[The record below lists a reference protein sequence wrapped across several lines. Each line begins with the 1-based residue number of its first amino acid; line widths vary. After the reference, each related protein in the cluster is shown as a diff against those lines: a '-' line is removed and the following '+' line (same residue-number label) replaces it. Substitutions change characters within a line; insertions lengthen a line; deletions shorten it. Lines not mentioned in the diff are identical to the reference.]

1 MKRRSPRLRVLLD
14 WLPVAVAAVLAVAVY
29 VFVPVVA

>member
-1 MKRRSPRLRVLLD
+1 MSRPSPRQRLLLD

-29 VFVPVVA
+29 VFVPVAG